1 MNKKNLTKSIDNLN
15 QLKQKIDKMNGGS
28 GGDVTELEKEIHAL
42 ESTLY
47 LFDLTD
53 VPNETVEGVTTY
65 TLDLENNLE
74 HIKMYEKLS
83 MFLGHLSEDGEQ
95 EFEYNLPCFYGKL
108 DNDNTF
114 VFNVIYIGRE
124 TNTTQNESNPII
136 TTTYGCDLQ
145 SDTLYP
151 NNYGSATFEIIENDN
166 IEQATVT
173 VQIVFYSLEG
183 GE

>member
-28 GGDVTELEKEIHAL
+28 GGDVTELEEELNAL
-42 ESTLY
+42 KSNLY

-65 TLDLENNLE
+65 TLDLSNIE
-74 HIKMYEKLS
+74 HMKMYRKLS
-83 MFLGHLSEDGEQ
+83 MFLGHLEEDGEQ

-108 DNDNTF
+108 NNDNTF
-114 VFNVIYIGRE
+114 VFNLVYISKE
-124 TNTTQNESNPII
+124 TDTTQNELSPII
-136 TTTYGCDLQ
+136 TNTYSCDLQ

-151 NNYGSATFEIIENDN
+151 DNYGVGTFEIVETIDMAQDT
-166 IEQATVT
+166 IT
-173 VQIVFYSLEG
+173 VQIIFSGLEG
-183 GE
+183 SE